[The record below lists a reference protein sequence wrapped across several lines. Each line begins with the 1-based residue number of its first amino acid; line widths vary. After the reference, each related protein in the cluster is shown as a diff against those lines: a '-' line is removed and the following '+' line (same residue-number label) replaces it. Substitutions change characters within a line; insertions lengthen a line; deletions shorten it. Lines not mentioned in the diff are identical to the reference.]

1 MMTLLTLVVVVA
13 PLAGPVER
21 PVIGATVPGRSCSS
35 VDVQP
40 IPRAS
45 HRASRAW
52 TARRVVDL
60 EIRTSLRKA
69 RGSRPVELRVLTPGG
84 QLYQTLTAAAAMP
97 APADSES
104 PSRGRTGPG
113 RVATVRLPVAGTHI
127 TQRGLYGRWSVVP
140 YLEGDLEPCGPPAL
154 FTLVP

>member
-1 MMTLLTLVVVVA
+1 MMTLLTLVLVAA
-13 PLAGPVER
+13 PLAGPMEGTVVGR
-21 PVIGATVPGRSCSS
+21 PMPGRTCSS

-45 HRASRAW
+45 RVSRAW

-60 EIRTSLRKA
+60 EIRASFRSA

-84 QLYQTLTAAAAMP
+84 HLYQTLTAATAIP
-97 APADSES
+97 APADSGS
-104 PSRGRTGPG
+104 PSGGRTVPG

-140 YLEGDLEPCGPPAL
+140 YLEGDLEPCGPPAS